1 MLHGPPGVGK
11 TLTAGTF
18 FQVPFLEDKNLYRG
32 FPESMSEVSEKPLV
46 RVDVGEL
53 AFEREVD
60 SRLRII
66 FEQAVRWG
74 AILLLDEADVV
85 LEKRSWENH
94 ARNAIVSGK
103 YSFTMEE
110 CAYGHTLD

>member
-1 MLHGPPGVGK
+1 M
-11 TLTAGTF
+11 A
-18 FQVPFLEDKNLYRG
+18 
-32 FPESMSEVSEKPLV
+32 EVSEKPLV
-46 RVDVGEL
+46 TVDVGQL

-60 SRLRII
+60 TRLRTI

-74 AILLLDEADVV
+74 AVLLLDEADVV

-103 YSFTMEE
+103 YSFTCRE
-110 CAYGHTLD
+110 CGSRCAFNG